1 MTNDNDPNYLVN
13 HHRGFENENSW
24 YIDSTSSEN
33 DWRAIAN
40 ASKRNVSWGMEI
52 TVDGGELTDDS
63 EDLLDNP
70 FEIDCNEENA
80 FECGIEVGF
89 PEGQILPHVCGDAEL
104 CGDLSAKFH
113 LGEPFPETGLSTLD
127 SILDSLSSHSSY
139 GAFSDFKTDD
149 ENDEWQPEKID
160 KFDLFE
166 GHEEIDL
173 DVSCEGCGEM
183 MQSNIFSPQ
192 NVCSKCRYQYVNDDD
207 DDDLIPEVE
216 IEYCAHCGKDTI
228 HKDINFE
235 SVCTECS
242 TCHSTIKE
250 I

>member
-1 MTNDNDPNYLVN
+1 
-13 HHRGFENENSW
+13 
-24 YIDSTSSEN
+24 
-33 DWRAIAN
+33 
-40 ASKRNVSWGMEI
+40 MEI
-52 TVDGGELTDDS
+52 TIDGDS
-63 EDLLDNP
+63 EMTDLMHSRGDNP

-113 LGEPFPETGLSTLD
+113 LGEPLPLTGLSTLD

-139 GAFSDFKTDD
+139 GAFSDFSTDD
-149 ENDEWQPEKID
+149 ENDDLQPQKID

-166 GHEEIDL
+166 GDEESSDN
-173 DVSCEGCGEM
+173 DDKVPCEGCGEM

-192 NVCSKCRYQYVNDDD
+192 NVCSQCRWQYVNVDD
-207 DDDLIPEVE
+207 DDDLIPGVE
-216 IEYCAHCGKDTI
+216 MEYCEHCGKDTI

-235 SVCTECS
+235 SLCSECS
-242 TCHSTIKE
+242 THHSSLF
-250 I
+250 